1 MNCLARRLLVVV
13 GVAAFAAPGAASQ
26 APPSPA
32 TVTLTTSPIAAK
44 LAGKPYRLRI
54 EATST
59 AGKSTRTVRFTFT
72 RTEASGAQE
81 QSYGFSLPRTA
92 FSCRKTLSWC
102 RLATGR
108 SLGRFGR
115 VDLTFGASG
124 RRRSVAVG
132 AGCTGTVTRT
142 PGAVTGS
149 IAFGDRSVSLRVST
163 RFSKRSRL
171 RTAVDEASVDCSVSR
186 ANCTARLFGLEGDPA
201 STFALFV
208 PATGAAQ
215 AQFLW
220 TSASRPASIDRSIT
234 LRNVPAANYAIAS
247 DLTTASFN
255 AGGLEFLS
263 GSVAYTAS
271 SPTRGFA
278 SGCGQATAT
287 LGGVTGDVAA
297 VFDGVGRRPLAATG
311 GYLESLP

>member
-1 MNCLARRLLVVV
+1 VLVVV
-13 GVAAFAAPGAASQ
+13 GVAAFAAAPGAASQ

-32 TVTLTTSPIAAK
+32 TVTLTTSPIVAK
-44 LAGKPYRLRI
+44 LAGKRYRLRI

-59 AGKSTRTVRFTFT
+59 AGKSIRTVRFTFT
-72 RTEASGAQE
+72 RTEGSGAQE
-81 QSYGFSLPRTA
+81 QSYGFRLPRTA
-92 FSCRKTLSWC
+92 FSCLETLSRC

-115 VDLTFGASG
+115 VDLTFVASG

-132 AGCTGTVTRT
+132 AGCTGTATRR

-149 IAFGDRSVSLRVST
+149 IAFGDRSVSLRVSSHFGKRT
-163 RFSKRSRL
+163 RL
-171 RTAVDEASVDCSVSR
+171 GTALDQASVDCSASR
-186 ANCTARLFGLEGDPA
+186 ANCTARLFGVEGDPA

-208 PATGAAQ
+208 PATGATQ

-220 TSASRPASIDRSIT
+220 TSASRPATVERSIT
-234 LRNVPAANYAIAS
+234 YRNVRAANYAIAS

-255 AGGLEFLS
+255 AQGLQFLS

-271 SPTRGFA
+271 SPVREFA
-278 SGCGQATAT
+278 SRCGQATAT